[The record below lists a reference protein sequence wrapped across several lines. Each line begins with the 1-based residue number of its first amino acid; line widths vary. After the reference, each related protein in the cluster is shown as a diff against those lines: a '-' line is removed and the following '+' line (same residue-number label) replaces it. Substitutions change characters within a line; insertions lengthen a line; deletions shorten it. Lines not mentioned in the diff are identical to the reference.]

1 MLGVN
6 WRIGLPPLGIAASIF
21 TLLDLVRSDG
31 DNSEAINYRQLYG
44 PRELPSAPPPRFNFG
59 PRWLT
64 VHECSR
70 PQSAQPISGCP
81 DQVCRWRAQSAGVA
95 TRHRI
100 GCSATRAAA
109 RQACAWVSIRPTC
122 FGARERGA
130 Q

>member
-21 TLLDLVRSDG
+21 TLLDLARSDG

-44 PRELPSAPPPRFNFG
+44 PRELPSAPPPRFDFG

-70 PQSAQPISGCP
+70 PHSAQTNIWMSRSS
-81 DQVCRWRAQSAGVA
+81 VSL
-95 TRHRI
+95 
-100 GCSATRAAA
+100 A
-109 RQACAWVSIRPTC
+109 RSICWSRNSPPHWLQC
-122 FGARERGA
+122 DEGGG
-130 Q
+130 